1 MRPTHKHKVQ
11 KGKKVMFKNR
21 RDWLNAVV
29 AGTMNEEVKE
39 FAKAELTKMDN
50 RNSARTEKP
59 SKRQLENEPVKA
71 KIVEVLDP
79 VLGKTASDIAKEV
92 GISTQKASSLC
103 VQLVAENKAK
113 AEQGKKNKV
122 YYAFV
127 AE

>member
-1 MRPTHKHKVQ
+1 
-11 KGKKVMFKNR
+11 MFKNR